1 MEEIEDNI
9 IEIQKIIN
17 VLAKAMTYENQEE
30 QENIYLPL
38 VQLLQTK
45 IQNLQVSFDN
55 QISADKWKALI
66 GQARN

>member
-1 MEEIEDNI
+1 MEEIEGNI